1 MLEVEIRY
9 RLTDADALRQ
19 RLAEWG
25 AEELSERIETD
36 HYFNAPHKD
45 FRKTDEALRL
55 RCIGENNRL
64 TYKGPRRDS
73 QTKTRPEI
81 EVPLANGQEV
91 ARQAQDFLTALGF
104 RYVATVSK
112 RRQVY
117 RVQRWGFPVE
127 ICFDDVHQVGSFVEV
142 EILTDEENYEQAKT
156 TLLQITQELGLQHR
170 ELRSY
175 LQMVLEAQTQNNLDH
190 SRWSP
195 DANDAGVTS

>member
-25 AEELSERIETD
+25 AEEPRERIETD

-45 FRKTDEALRL
+45 FRQTDEALRL
-55 RCIGENNRL
+55 RCIGESNRL

-127 ICFDDVHQVGSFVEV
+127 ICFDDVDQVGSFVEV
-142 EILTDEENYEQAKT
+142 EILTEDENYEQAKA
-156 TLLQITQELGLQHR
+156 TLLQITQELGLQQR

-175 LQMVLEAQTQNNLDH
+175 LQMVLEAQAQNNLDH
-190 SRWSP
+190 SRWSSDT
-195 DANDAGVTS
+195 DAEVTS

>member
-25 AEELSERIETD
+25 AKEPSERIETD

-45 FRKTDEALRL
+45 FRQTDEALRL
-55 RCIGENNRL
+55 RCIGESNRL
-64 TYKGPRRDS
+64 TYKGPRWDS

-91 ARQAQDFLTALGF
+91 ARQARDFLLALGF

-112 RRQVY
+112 RRLVY
-117 RVQRWGFPVE
+117 RLQWQGFPVE
-127 ICFDDVHQVGSFVEV
+127 VCFDDVDQVGSFVEV
-142 EILTDEENYEQAKT
+142 EILTEDENYEQAKT
-156 TLLQITQELGLQHR
+156 TLLQITRELGLQQR

-175 LQMVLEAQTQNNLDH
+175 LQMVLEAQAQNNLDH
-190 SRWSP
+190 S
-195 DANDAGVTS
+195 